1 MLERVFATLGVLCAL
16 AIAGG
21 PAVAADAASGEA
33 IFKKRCVACH
43 TVEAGKNKVGPSLF
57 GVVGRKAGAE
67 AKFKYSESY
76 VEAGQKGLVWTPDK
90 IVSYLQDPKDFMIK
104 VSGDPK
110 AKTKMVFK
118 LGPEDERMDVTAYL
132 AAIK

>member
-1 MLERVFATLGVLCAL
+1 MFKPASTALGLLCAL
-16 AIAGG
+16 TVVGG
-21 PAVAADAASGEA
+21 PALAADAAKGEA

-57 GVVGRKAGAE
+57 GVVGRKAGVE
-67 AKFKYSESY
+67 PKFKYSESY
-76 VEAGQKGLVWTPDK
+76 QEAGQKGLTWTEDK
-90 IVSYLQDPKDFMIK
+90 ITAYLEDPKAFMIE

-118 LGPEDERMDVTAYL
+118 LKPEDQRRDVAAYL
-132 AAIK
+132 ATIK